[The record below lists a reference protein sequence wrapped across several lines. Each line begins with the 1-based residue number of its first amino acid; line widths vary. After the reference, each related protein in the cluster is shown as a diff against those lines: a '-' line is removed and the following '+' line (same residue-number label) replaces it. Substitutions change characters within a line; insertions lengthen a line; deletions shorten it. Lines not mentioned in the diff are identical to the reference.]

1 MLAASRLF
9 LAGLCPAFDSGVQS
23 VAPTGPAPQTQGPM
37 SPIQN
42 VGGPLPSG
50 GTPEPAT
57 ILLLVG
63 GALGYGANRLRRA
76 RQNRHESGS

>member
-1 MLAASRLF
+1 
-9 LAGLCPAFDSGVQS
+9 
-23 VAPTGPAPQTQGPM
+23 M

-42 VGGPLPSG
+42 VGGSLPSG

-57 ILLLVG
+57 MLLLVG

-76 RQNRHESGS
+76 RQNRNSGS

>member
-1 MLAASRLF
+1 MLAASLLF
-9 LAGLCPAFDSGVQS
+9 LAGLCPASDSGIQS
-23 VAPTGPAPQTQGPM
+23 VAPTAPAPQTQGPM

-42 VGGPLPSG
+42 VGGGQLPSG

-57 ILLLVG
+57 MLLLVG

-76 RQNRHESGS
+76 RQNRNSGS